1 VVSGRKIKATADDR
15 IFAAVNYLLLSLV
28 TIIMLIPFIHE
39 LSISF
44 SSSTAVNAGKV
55 LLLPVSPTASAW
67 SFVLTNKA
75 MLDSL
80 RVTVIITVLG
90 VFAALAGSVLFAY
103 PLSKSAFRLA
113 KPVMVI
119 IVFTMVFRHPVIPY
133 FLTLRAVGLIDNLWV
148 LVIPGMINPFHIVI
162 MRSFFKGIPLE
173 MEESAKLDG
182 ANSLQILF
190 LIVLPL
196 SKALLATIALFHAVI
211 QWNMFFHALLFIRKA
226 ELFPLQIKLREMI
239 ASAGAM
245 VELGFFSGR
254 MVEYSSETAKAA
266 AVMFATLPILVVYPF
281 LQKHFVKGAL
291 LGSVKG

>member
-1 VVSGRKIKATADDR
+1 MSGRKIKATADDR